1 MKKINVVMFVSHYC
15 GLAALK
21 ELVQGDISYF
31 INVVGVV
38 TDDPGKN
45 FCSPQKRVWRY
56 PYSEQEKMM
65 VHDFAIAHNIP
76 VYRERIKTDEFYA
89 LFENK
94 WKPDL
99 CIMAIFGQLVSPR
112 LFNYPR
118 LGFYNMHPT
127 FDDIWPAFGGCD
139 PMEQLIA
146 VKKPHYVFAMHHV
159 EETFD
164 SGKLVAYSD
173 KIFMPHEP
181 HPVELFK
188 LACDPLRSLLRKELP
203 KLLV

>member
-1 MKKINVVMFVSHYC
+1 MVIAESALYAATATGNVWSLSA
-15 GLAALK
+15 GLWVKESGNSGFGTLDGYSISSVAA
-21 ELVQGDISYF
+21 
-31 INVVGVV
+31 
-38 TDDPGKN
+38 
-45 FCSPQKRVWRY
+45 SP
-56 PYSEQEKMM
+56 
-65 VHDFAIAHNIP
+65 IHNIP

-112 LFNYPR
+112 LFNYPL

-127 FDDIWPAFGGCD
+127 FDDIWPAFGGCN

-146 VKKPHYVFAMHHV
+146 VNKPHYVFAIHHV

-173 KIFMPHEP
+173 KIFMPREP

-203 KLLV
+203 KLLA